1 MIGFGNKWYKLRIFG
16 QQVNWATFVASG
28 VLFVGLELYRRKYIE
43 KKIKDDV
50 SNAIAQAQQNQQG
63 DIVNTILDEIG
74 IG

>member
-1 MIGFGNKWYKLRIFG
+1 MIQFGDKWFKVKIFG
-16 QQVNWATFVASG
+16 QQVNWATFVVSG

-50 SNAIAQAQQNQQG
+50 NNAIAQAQGNQQE
-63 DIVNTILDEIG
+63 DIVNTILDEI

>member
-1 MIGFGNKWYKLRIFG
+1 MIQFGDKWFKIKIFG

-43 KKIKDDV
+43 KKIQDDV
-50 SNAIAQAQQNQQG
+50 NNALAQAQEGQQN
-63 DIVNTILDEIG
+63 DLVNTILDEIG

>member
-1 MIGFGNKWYKLRIFG
+1 MIQFGDKWFKIKIFG

-43 KKIKDDV
+43 QKIKDDV
-50 SNAIAQAQQNQQG
+50 NNALAEAQTDQQN
-63 DIVNTILDEIG
+63 DLVNTLLDEIG

>member
-1 MIGFGNKWYKLRIFG
+1 MIGFGNKWYKIKIFG

-43 KKIKDDV
+43 DKIKKDIDQ
-50 SNAIAQAQQNQQG
+50 AIAEAELDNNNNLL
-63 DIVNTILDEIG
+63 DNILDEVG